1 MRCQRLSDSP
11 RSRSLESSPNGSG
24 GAATPF
30 ERVSTSPAGRQSGWM
45 GRLAAFDAAAVG
57 AIRMVAEVA
66 GATTLAGGSGV
77 TSTAS
82 VNTTAAATN
91 TFVNRRCA

>member
-1 MRCQRLSDSP
+1 
-11 RSRSLESSPNGSG
+11 
-24 GAATPF
+24 
-30 ERVSTSPAGRQSGWM
+30 M